1 MAPLTMIAAGASL
14 RGVATTSTRSPTRRV
29 LCECLGRGDLD
40 AESPTLASCG
50 LGCRDEACG
59 EDPSDSGTSERW
71 PITRSGSENA
81 RFAVPPYRSIGA
93 SARSQGLKGLSPA
106 GTCRCTTTH
115 GVSVVAVDA
124 RLTAMTPS
132 TESATRRPPTM
143 ARVLG
148 RFGAEMTGLAWPESG
163 GGECANHSLAVLR
176 RRRDHNE
183 YLSGELALSADL
195 ASG

>member
-1 MAPLTMIAAGASL
+1 MLSRRPSL
-14 RGVATTSTRSPTRRV
+14 VVVLVAEMRLVVRRS
-29 LCECLGRGDLD
+29 
-40 AESPTLASCG
+40 
-50 LGCRDEACG
+50 
-59 EDPSDSGTSERW
+59 PSDSGTSERW

-93 SARSQGLKGLSPA
+93 SARSAASRGFPA

-124 RLTAMTPS
+124 RLTAMTPN

-163 GGECANHSLAVLR
+163 RGVCEPLACSF
-176 RRRDHNE
+176 E
-183 YLSGELALSADL
+183 ESATTTSTFLGNWPCRPTWRQGDGTDC
-195 ASG
+195 SDRNKG